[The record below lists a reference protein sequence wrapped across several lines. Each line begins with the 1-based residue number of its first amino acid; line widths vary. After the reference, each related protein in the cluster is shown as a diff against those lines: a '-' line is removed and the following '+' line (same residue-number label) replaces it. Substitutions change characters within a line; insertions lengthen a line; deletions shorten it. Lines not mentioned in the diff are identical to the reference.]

1 MNNVGESLWHHVPM
15 QNHSFLS
22 RWCATWTRASKA
34 YWATQVFILV
44 FSVVAGAAFVERIQA
59 DRVMPAWTFML
70 RAALDGLLFIL
81 MTHLFVRPLLRLR
94 FLSTQTLV
102 RDWFGLVLWLSVVA
116 ALAVW
121 ASMAIDHL
129 KIVNIGTV
137 TSVRFEAGAEQ
148 LRLQLTGPKL
158 YAVAWL
164 NTLLSYAMWC
174 ALYLGVVS
182 LAARRRLQEQVRE
195 AKLQQLTLQLN
206 PHFLFN
212 AFNTIRGSIF
222 EDQQRAA
229 DLVTKLAELFRF
241 HLSMS
246 KRISQSLQEEWQLAE
261 QYLAIEQ
268 ARLDDRLR
276 VKIDLEPRCLGYA
289 LPCLAL
295 LSLIENAIK
304 HGIATDV
311 HGGTLHISAR
321 EEGARWVL
329 EVSNSVPVRHISAA
343 GTGTGLNNLRER
355 IALRYGNRAQVE
367 VLREPYA
374 HAVQLWLPKE

>member
-1 MNNVGESLWHHVPM
+1 MNNVSEGLWHHAPM
-15 QNHSFLS
+15 KNQSFIAE
-22 RWCATWTRASKA
+22 WCATWTRASNA
-34 YWATQVFILV
+34 YWASQLFILV
-44 FSVVAGAAFVERIQA
+44 FSVLAGAAFVERIQA
-59 DRVMPAWTFML
+59 DQVMPAWTFML

-81 MTHLFVRPLLRLR
+81 LTHFLVRPLLRLR
-94 FLSTQTLV
+94 FLSIQTLAL
-102 RDWFGLVLWLSVVA
+102 DWFGLLLWLALVA
-116 ALAVW
+116 ALAIW
-121 ASMAIDHL
+121 ASVAIDHL
-129 KIVNIGTV
+129 KIINIGTV

-148 LRLQLTGPKL
+148 LRLNLTGPKL

-164 NTLLSYAMWC
+164 NTLLSYAIWC

-182 LAARRRLQEQVRE
+182 LSARRRLQEQVRE

-241 HLSMS
+241 HLSLS
-246 KRISQSLQEEWQLAE
+246 KRVSQTLQEEWQLAE

-276 VKIDLEPRCLGYA
+276 VKLDLEPRCLGYT

-311 HGGTLHISAR
+311 HGGTLQISAR
-321 EEGARWVL
+321 EDGARWVL
-329 EVSNSVPVRHISAA
+329 EVSNSVPIRQVSAA
-343 GTGTGLNNLRER
+343 GTGTGLSNLRER
-355 IALRYGNRAQVE
+355 IALRYGNRGQVE

-374 HAVQLWLPKE
+374 HAVQLWLPKD